1 MRITAIDIQQQQFKS
16 RPMGYDKAG
25 VDHFLE
31 QVAVEVERLNRQN
44 QDLQEELARAKGGL
58 AEVREREATL
68 NETLLTTQRI
78 TEELKA
84 NAKREAE
91 LVVADA
97 ELRAERMMQKAE
109 ERRMHLLDEIQEI
122 KRQKIAFETN
132 LRAQIERHLRML
144 EPGVLSVRDEPGEE
158 RAGDNSL
165 PFAAAPSARPA
176 PAPAAP
182 AAPRPVRTPAPAA
195 PPTFEYADDDF

>member
-1 MRITAIDIQQQQFKS
+1 MRITAIDIQQQQFRS

-31 QVAVEVERLNRQN
+31 QVAVEVERLNRHN

-58 AEVREREATL
+58 AEIREREATL

-132 LRAQIERHLRML
+132 LRSQLERHLRML
-144 EPGVLSVRDEPGEE
+144 EPGVLSVRDEFGEE
-158 RAGDNSL
+158 RPGDDRL
-165 PFAAAPSARPA
+165 PFAAAPPSRPA

-182 AAPRPVRTPAPAA
+182 AASRPVRAPAA
-195 PPTFEYADDDF
+195 APIVEYDDDF